1 MTLFKGN
8 EAFIHASKISI
19 PRLAGSDGEKEAAD
33 YIKEKLK
40 ETGWGIKEEEF
51 FIPLTPFPLFK
62 LLLGIILLFI
72 VFSRLYIS
80 SSPLFFGLLII
91 FSAIFLIFSLKI
103 WLLILHSDFY
113 HQKKRGIKSKNIVAS
128 LNDEKDFRKGK
139 LFLVAHYD
147 SKSQNLSLP
156 LRSITSVLLIIFL
169 LSTGFLFFLY
179 FLNPG
184 TVLLGRIKIFSLLDI
199 LTVLNVILL
208 LLLLSDRIENRSAGA
223 LDNASG
229 VGVLLELAGI
239 LIKNPLRGFSTTLLF
254 TGAEELGLIG
264 ASSFLHRH
272 QKELSKED
280 IFLNIDSA
288 SDKNVMVSMDQKKE
302 KGLFFLIKEA
312 AKESGIKI
320 RSFPFLPGFL
330 MDHLSF
336 SLKGFKTASLYTA
349 SKKSRYI
356 HTSKDTLNLLEKR
369 SLKNIGQLLERI
381 IRGLDSDKL
390 PVRVVAYSGYRG
402 EESPRS
408 FTVGNKTYDIEKI
421 VSVTKEEDLKRRV
434 TRRFLVITKAGGKN
448 TLLYDES
455 SGEWFLLY

>member
-1 MTLFKGN
+1 MLFKGN
-8 EAFIHASKISI
+8 EAFIHSSKISI
-19 PRLAGSDGEKEAAD
+19 PRLAGSDGEKEAAA
-33 YIKEKLK
+33 YIKKKLQ

-51 FIPLTPFPLFK
+51 FIPLTPFLLFK
-62 LLLGIILLFI
+62 LLLGIILLF
-72 VFSRLYIS
+72 VLFSRLYVS
-80 SSPLFFGLLII
+80 SFPLFTCFLMI

-113 HQKKRGIKSKNIVAS
+113 HQKTSGIKSKNIVAS
-128 LNDEKDFRKGK
+128 LNDEKDFWKRK

-156 LRSITSVLLIIFL
+156 FRSIAGIFLIIFL
-169 LSTGFLFFLY
+169 FSTGFFFFLY
-179 FLNPG
+179 SINPE
-184 TVLLGRIKIFSLLDI
+184 TVLLGRIRIFSLINL
-199 LTVLNVILL
+199 LTILNVILL
-208 LLLLSDRIENRSAGA
+208 LLLLFDRIENRSTGA

-229 VGVLLELAGI
+229 VGVLLELAEI
-239 LIKNPLRGFSTTLLF
+239 LIKNPLKSFSTTLLL

-280 IFLNIDSA
+280 IFLNVDSA
-288 SDKNVMVSMDQKKE
+288 SDKNIMISMNKKKE
-302 KGLFFLIKEA
+302 KELFFLIKEA
-312 AKESGIKI
+312 AKESDIKV
-320 RSFPFLPGFL
+320 RFFPFLPGFL

-336 SLKGFKTASLYTA
+336 SLKGYKTASLYTA

-356 HTSKDTLNLLEKR
+356 HTSKDTPNLLEKS

-381 IRGLDSDKL
+381 MKGLDADKI
-390 PVRVVAYSGYRG
+390 PVRVVSHSGYRG

-408 FTVGNKTYDIEKI
+408 FTVGDKTYDIKTI
-421 VSVTKEEDLKRRV
+421 VSATKEEDLKRCV
-434 TRRFLVITKAGGKN
+434 TRRFLVTTKTGRKN